1 MYPRLIQIP
10 LPFEVFGID
19 TITIYSFGAMMAVAF
34 LVAAWISRIEL
45 DRLYKAGRIKG
56 VRVPAPEKTGKKEKA
71 GKKSKKGKKRVVL
84 KEVSP
89 SYLVG
94 TLTIVAVVGGI
105 VGAKL
110 FHILEN
116 LGDFF
121 NDPLGMIFSV
131 GGLTFYGGLI
141 VAALSISWYVR
152 KNGLSLPVFADAA
165 LPTVLLAYGIGR
177 IGCHLAGDGDWGI
190 PANPNARPDFVPTW
204 LWAETYPNNIL
215 ERTLPETGVYPTSL
229 YEFGMCLV
237 LFGILWALR
246 KHPFKAGWLFSLTLI
261 FFGVERF
268 LIEQIRVNNTFDLF
282 GLVLTQAEIIS
293 VILIALGVFGLVRTT
308 KKRTAEPSKGP
319 QPEVA
324 SSAA

>member
-1 MYPRLIQIP
+1 MYPRLIEIP

-34 LVAAWISRIEL
+34 LTAAWLSRIEL
-45 DRLYKAGRIKG
+45 DRLYNAGAIKG
-56 VRVPAPEKTGKKEKA
+56 VRVPASEQER
-71 GKKSKKGKKRVVL
+71 KKGKRRAAMR
-84 KEVSP
+84 EVSP

-116 LGDFF
+116 LGDFAG
-121 NDPLGMIFSV
+121 DPLGMIFSV

-141 VAALSISWYVR
+141 VAAGSIAWYVR
-152 KNGLSLPVFADAA
+152 KQGLSMATFADAA

-190 PANPNARPDFVPTW
+190 PSDPAARPSWIPNW
-204 LWAETYPNNIL
+204 LWGETYPNNIL

-246 KHPFKAGWLFSLTLI
+246 THPFKRGWLFSLTLV

-282 GLVLTQAEIIS
+282 GMTVTQAEVIS
-293 VILIALGVFGLVRTT
+293 VAMIVVGVVGLVRTT
-308 KKRTAEPSKGP
+308 KKRDLVVSPEKQAGTTPQTA
-319 QPEVA
+319 
-324 SSAA
+324 